1 MLHGICINAIK
12 WTLTFCK
19 TPSHSTRRDWPG
31 LERVRFMQ
39 CRVMDAWNMY
49 FSSHAPLLT
58 GLVQQGLPSVVQTKD
73 QAIEAVQVSFSSSLL
88 IKS

>member
-1 MLHGICINAIK
+1 
-12 WTLTFCK
+12 
-19 TPSHSTRRDWPG
+19 
-31 LERVRFMQ
+31 MQ